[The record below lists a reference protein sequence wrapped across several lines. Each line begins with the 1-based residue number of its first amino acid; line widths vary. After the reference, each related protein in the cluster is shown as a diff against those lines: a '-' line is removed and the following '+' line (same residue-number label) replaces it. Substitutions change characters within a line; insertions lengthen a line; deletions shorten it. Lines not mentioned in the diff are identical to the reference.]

1 MIWFLFI
8 LLFKLVDH
16 GYKSE
21 RKKYIEIEK
30 HKIWINAFTNNL

>member
-30 HKIWINAFTNNL
+30 YKI

>member
-8 LLFKLVDH
+8 LLFKLVYH

-30 HKIWINAFTNNL
+30 HKI